1 MRSFLLRPAVLVMS
15 VVVLLAGGI
24 ALAAAA
30 TTTTN
35 PITLCAPPKSGPIT
49 TPNDG
54 TCARGTAEFLVASDT
69 DVQALATRLDDLES
83 ADPADDPAVTAL
95 ASRVD
100 ALEVDN
106 AALGRRLTRLE
117 KRFAE
122 GTPWFPALGLS
133 TYRLG
138 DTFGYRVDG
147 INLQPGAEVIARR
160 PGAPND
166 VIGVVKADG
175 TFHSASGGIALC
187 GFNPQPTGLS
197 YTSTDAFG
205 EPITS
210 NVWVDPCIF

>member
-1 MRSFLLRPAVLVMS
+1 MRSFLLRPAVVVMS

-24 ALAAAA
+24 ALAAAT

-69 DVQALATRLDDLES
+69 DVQALATRLDELES
-83 ADPADDPAVTAL
+83 ADPADDPAVSAL
-95 ASRVD
+95 AFRVE
-100 ALEVDN
+100 ALEADN

-122 GTPWFPALGLS
+122 GTPWFPSLS
-133 TYRLG
+133 LSSYRIGFDTYHYVVEG
-138 DTFGYRVDG
+138 S
-147 INLQPGAEVIARR
+147 NLQPGAEVIAQR
-160 PGAPND
+160 PGAPTG
-166 VIGVVKADG
+166 VIGVVKSDG
-175 TFHSASGGIALC
+175 TFRSASGFALC
-187 GFNPQPTGLS
+187 GLDPPPTGLS

-205 EPITS
+205 EPVTS
-210 NVWVDPCIF
+210 NTFVDPCRF